1 MIKLTEEYKK
11 RSVRFLELWSNSGW
25 LLKIYGIAYEGEFP
39 RERLV
44 KKAKELAKK
53 HLSQLAVTDSHYG
66 VGFKGVHDGRG
77 GSFIFIDWWSDE
89 NELNHHVY
97 VASHEIPDE
106 FIYISPKGL
115 IACVWDLKILS
126 FEREAWL
133 NCVLNNPD
141 GPSLEKY
148 LATQLNENV

>member
-11 RSVRFLELWSNSGW
+11 RAVRFLELWNHSGW
-25 LLKIYGIAYEGEFP
+25 SLKMYGIAYEGEFP
-39 RERLV
+39 RQRLV
-44 KKAKELAKK
+44 DAAKEFAQK
-53 HLSQLAVTDSHYG
+53 HLPEVAGTDRHYG
-66 VGFKGVHDGRG
+66 VGFIGVHDGHG

-97 VASHEIPDE
+97 VASHESPDS
-106 FIYISPKGL
+106 FTYMTPHGL

-133 NCVLNNPD
+133 QCVLNNPE
-141 GPSLEKY
+141 GPNLEDY
-148 LATQLNENV
+148 LAARLNEDV